1 MPHQCT
7 NCGKTF
13 ADGSKEMLSGCPD
26 CGGNKFQ
33 FQPSG
38 TNRSSTSDPSK
49 PAAESADSSTEPAA
63 GSATSAPGSARDES
77 TPEAG
82 RDRREPEEAAAERE
96 IADPAD
102 ESASAETRDGAATD
116 AAVEEDRAQRDARTA
131 NATADELDE
140 ARREMAEA
148 EDERLSEVDNGEE
161 GATGRPKRGRGTPQG
176 PPTEPPGEEA
186 AEEFG
191 LSGAVGPP
199 DDQPRTPAEESSRQE
214 PMGGSDTDLSALR
227 EELNDQFESIKITAP
242 GQYELN
248 LMELY
253 DRKEYIISL
262 QEDGRYVVDI
272 PEGHTLEE

>member
-38 TNRSSTSDPSK
+38 ANRSSTSESSE
-49 PAAESADSSTEPAA
+49 PAVESARS
-63 GSATSAPGSARDES
+63 ES
-77 TPEAG
+77 TPAVG
-82 RDRREPEEAAAERE
+82 RDRDEREEAAVERE
-96 IADPAD
+96 IADLGN
-102 ESASAETRDGAATD
+102 ESEPAETREGAAIDTT
-116 AAVEEDRAQRDARTA
+116 VEEDRAQRDARTA
-131 NATADELDE
+131 HATADELDE
-140 ARREMAEA
+140 ARRKMAEA
-148 EDERLSEVDNGEE
+148 EDERLPEGEGDE
-161 GATGRPKRGRGTPQG
+161 ESASGRPKRGRGTPQG
-176 PPTEPPGEEA
+176 PPTEPPDEEA